1 MSKGDMAKFND
12 PAVRALNNVVYEIP
26 TNYSLV
32 QRRQLRENFAERQEY
47 PDTAREI
54 QIRLTASSDFVCG
67 RNSYLTFDIE
77 ATLTGATHTY
87 GFPDGITACNLF
99 SRMLL
104 EDQSG
109 AELERIQDLNEW
121 CASVLPYHWSADFR
135 RQAELAGG
143 YDTGAPANYSVTD
156 GAGNPSKLRVCIPM
170 WWISG
175 VFGSHTLLPPTLTA
189 GMLLRLTLDT
199 PARALCRLSGAG
211 PDTITASTYTI
222 SNCRLVTDCV
232 TLVPYVQRSIQ
243 EKGQAGLPF
252 AYTTLF
258 RDQFAVQAGGDKT
271 FNVQINKAV
280 ARACSVDHVM
290 QDASGAAASFDNVD
304 TRGIPANV
312 REVQARVGDLYV
324 SNQPIRTG
332 SSSADA
338 DVKKN
343 SAEIVNYSYWCMR
356 KTDSFTKPGE
366 FSLSQYQT
374 AHTVPNAVGAG
385 LNAGRS
391 LICHN
396 LEQSPSVK
404 DSGISI
410 NNSRVCE
417 LQVST
422 SDGNTNAQTCK
433 TWLRYV
439 KTAYSFPARA
449 VIKE

>member
-1 MSKGDMAKFND
+1 
-12 PAVRALNNVVYEIP
+12 
-26 TNYSLV
+26 
-32 QRRQLRENFAERQEY
+32 
-47 PDTAREI
+47 
-54 QIRLTASSDFVCG
+54 
-67 RNSYLTFDIE
+67 
-77 ATLTGATHTY
+77 
-87 GFPDGITACNLF
+87 
-99 SRMLL
+99 
-104 EDQSG
+104 
-109 AELERIQDLNEW
+109 
-121 CASVLPYHWSADFR
+121 
-135 RQAELAGG
+135 
-143 YDTGAPANYSVTD
+143 
-156 GAGNPSKLRVCIPM
+156 M

-175 VFGSHTLLPPTLTA
+175 VFGSHTLIPPTLTA
-189 GMLLRLTLDT
+189 GMLLRLTLET
-199 PARALCRLSGAG
+199 PARALTRLDGAG
-211 PDTITASTYTI
+211 DDTITASTYTI
-222 SNCRLVTDCV
+222 SNCRIVTDNL

-243 EKGQAGLPF
+243 EKTQAGLPF
-252 AYTTLF
+252 VYTTLF
-258 RDQFAVQAGGDKT
+258 RDQFAVQSGGAKT

-280 ARACSVDHVM
+280 ARACSVDQVM
-290 QDASGAAASFDNVD
+290 QDNSGAVADLNNLD

-332 SSSADA
+332 TSSADA

-356 KTDSFTKPGE
+356 KTDTFDKPGE
-366 FSLSQYQT
+366 FCLSSYRNSYT
-374 AHTVPNAVGAG
+374 APGGSAG
-385 LNAGRS
+385 LNAGRAV
-391 LICHN
+391 ICHN

-439 KTAYSFPARA
+439 KNAYSFPARA